1 MLKKRLIEIF
11 CLSLIW
17 VIPSAFAQ
25 TVGSVDEVIEPIGDK
40 GQVNWTLGIIQ
51 ATGMGA
57 FPDDVSNPVQRL
69 AMARRAAVTVARR
82 NLLEVT
88 KGIRID
94 SETTVENFM
103 ITSDDIKTSVDG
115 FVRGATVVKE
125 TNLVGGGVQVTVQI
139 KLKGAFGEVVLSDAL
154 QDVPDRLLPPS
165 ATQPPAEGVFTGLVV
180 DARGLGVRP
189 AMAPKIIDEDDR
201 EVYGSARVS
210 RDFAV
215 QQGMAGYTKSLESA
229 GKNDRVT
236 NNPLFVKGIR
246 ADGGSKSNIIIASAD
261 AEKIRSA
268 ARHLN
273 FLEKCKVMIVVD

>member
-1 MLKKRLIEIF
+1 MLKKRLIVIC

-17 VIPSAFAQ
+17 AIPSVFAQ
-25 TVGSVDEVIEPIGDK
+25 IVGSVNEVIEPIGDK

-57 FPDDVSNPVQRL
+57 FPDDITNPVQRL

-103 ITSDDIKTSVDG
+103 VTSDEIKTSVDG

-139 KLKGAFGEVVLSDAL
+139 KLKGEFGEVVLSNAL
-154 QDVPDRLLPPS
+154 QGVPDKFFPS
-165 ATQPPAEGVFTGLVV
+165 SDTQPSAEGVFTGLVV

-189 AMAPKIIDEDDR
+189 AMAPKIIDENDQ

-215 QQGMAGYTKSLESA
+215 QQGMAGYTKSLEA
-229 GKNDRVT
+229 ARKNDRVID
-236 NNPLFVKGIR
+236 NPLFVKGIR
-246 ADGGSKSNIIIASAD
+246 ADGGSKSNIIIAKVD